1 MRKRNLKTKLLLW
14 MRHSGMLC
22 RKTEPTRTGLRI
34 ERTVYPDIRLTPIES
49 EQAVWAETILAGR
62 KGCGYDIL
70 TRTCS
75 KCGVNTLDGF
85 ATKCDVVT
93 KKTKK
98 A

>member
-1 MRKRNLKTKLLLW
+1 MKRSLKIHGLIFLRR
-14 MRHSGMLC
+14 MGMLC
-22 RKTEPTRTGLRI
+22 RKPIPQKTGLRI
-34 ERTVYPDIRLTPIES
+34 ATTVYPDVRLTPIES

-62 KGCGYDIL
+62 KGCGYDVL

-75 KCGVNTLDGF
+75 KCGVNSLDAF
-85 ATKCDVVT
+85 ATQCEVAT